1 MTIFHNS
8 SNERKQQIQ
17 AFIKVIGIPDF
28 YEIEVLEL
36 ALTHP
41 SYIYESNADRQSEDL
56 QEKNYR
62 RLAHLGDAII
72 GAVVTDY
79 LYKKFPESTQGELT
93 EDKQLLVDKVQLS
106 EFASKLNIQQF
117 CLLGKSLKGKPFNE
131 QERLCAEMF
140 EAVFGAVYL
149 GFKRDFSQAS
159 SWLIKR
165 FLADAL
171 DELLN
176 DEEDDEENFEDMSLS
191 TRDYLDMI
199 GLEDFPDY
207 GWAPGDDD
215 D

>member
-140 EAVFGAVYL
+140 KAVFGAIYL
-149 GFKRDFSQAS
+149 GLKRDFYKAS
-159 SWLIKR
+159 SWLVENFI
-165 FLADAL
+165 ADAV

-199 GLEDFPDY
+199 GLENFPD